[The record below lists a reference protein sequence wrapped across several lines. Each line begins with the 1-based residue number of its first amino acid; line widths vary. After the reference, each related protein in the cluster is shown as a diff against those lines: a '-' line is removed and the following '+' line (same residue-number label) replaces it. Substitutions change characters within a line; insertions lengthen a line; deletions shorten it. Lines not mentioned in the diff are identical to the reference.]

1 MLKKLLIPVFGIV
14 ALAVLSGIALAGVP
28 CAGTSTVVVTENSAQ
43 CTGAAAICPAG
54 DKDTLKIE
62 VTVLDCYGTALSGKS
77 VTLTPISSGF
87 KFRAADSSKVAA
99 TDVLG
104 KVSWGY
110 KCFGGCGN
118 LQFQAVVDG
127 VTIGPSTAIYIANF
141 DNNAVP
147 TGKCDAVD
155 LGIFGTNYGSTTWP
169 CGDFNCSAKTDAV
182 DLAIFGTHYGHQFGM
197 PLCP

>member
-1 MLKKLLIPVFGIV
+1 MLKKLLIPLFGIV

-28 CAGTSTVVVTENSAQ
+28 CSGTSTIVVTENSAA

-54 DKDTLKIE
+54 DKDTLRVE
-62 VTVLDCYGTALSGKS
+62 VTVMDCYGTALSGKS

-87 KFRAADSSKVAA
+87 KFRAVDNPVVLS

-104 KVSWGY
+104 KVAYGY
-110 KCFGGCGN
+110 RYFGGCGS

-127 VTIGPSTAIYIANF
+127 VTIGPSSAITIANF

-147 TGKCDAVD
+147 SGKCDLIDLGIFGAHFGSTTWTCGDYNCSGKEDLVD
-155 LGIFGTNYGSTTWP
+155 LGIFGAH
-169 CGDFNCSAKTDAV
+169 F
-182 DLAIFGTHYGHQFGM
+182 GHQI
-197 PLCP
+197 P